1 MFFPERSKLLKRF
14 KRKASA
20 SSRGA
25 RPVTWRKAR
34 RSVPAFEFSS
44 RATSEGGPPSSEDC
58 ERYSAARAT
67 SAAEAAISLGLQ
79 RRQARKPC
87 FSASSRVWKK
97 ITFCR
102 NGRRAGQDGRQ

>member
-14 KRKASA
+14 TRKASA

-25 RPVTWRKAR
+25 RPVTCRKAR
-34 RSVPAFEFSS
+34 RSVPAFELSS
-44 RATSEGGPPSSEDC
+44 LATSESRRPSSEDC
-58 ERYSAARAT
+58 ERYFAARPT
-67 SAAEAAISLGLQ
+67 SAAEAAISFGRQ
-79 RRQARKPC
+79 RRQGRKPC
-87 FSASSRVWKK
+87 FSASSHVCKK